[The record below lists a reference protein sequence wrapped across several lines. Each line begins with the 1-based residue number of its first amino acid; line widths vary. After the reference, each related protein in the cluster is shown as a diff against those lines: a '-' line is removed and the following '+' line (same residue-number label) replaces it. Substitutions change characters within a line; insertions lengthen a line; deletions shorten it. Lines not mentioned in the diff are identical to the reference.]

1 MEDNFFRVV
10 AIDPALD
17 KLGIAVLDVNLI
29 TKQIHIRYAET
40 MMQWLARKSI
50 RKLSLNLD
58 SGRLSCVTTK
68 LT

>member
-40 MMQWLARKSI
+40 IDAVAGSQKYPEVISQFGLRQA
-50 RKLSLNLD
+50 KL
-58 SGRLSCVTTK
+58 C
-68 LT
+68 